1 MPDTTPAAAAVRSA
15 SSNTM
20 FGDLPPSSSETR
32 FRLFAAVS
40 YTRAPVVSDPVKV
53 ILATPGWLISSLPIS
68 GPKPV
73 TTLKIPSGM
82 PASLVS
88 AANSRV
94 EAEVNSDGLT
104 MTAQP
109 AASAAAHFQATN
121 NSGEFQ
127 AVGAATTPT
136 GSCVV

>member
-1 MPDTTPAAAAVRSA
+1 ASKASA
-15 SSNTM
+15 
-20 FGDLPPSSSETR
+20 P
-32 FRLFAAVS
+32 AVS
-40 YTRAPVVSDPVKV
+40 ERVKV
-53 ILATPGWLISSLPIS
+53 ILATPGWLISSVPIS

-73 TTLKIPSGM
+73 TTLKMPSGM

-88 AANSRV
+88 AANSSV
-94 EAEVNSDGLT
+94 LAEVNSDGLT

-121 NSGEFQ
+121 SSGEFQ
-127 AVGAATTPT
+127 AVSAATTPT